1 MRNGNHAIS
10 VCHALWYCYSRLNLS
25 IELATWQSGII
36 PFFVSLYLLLYLS
49 HLYKLQ
55 IVAVSTLVLE
65 M

>member
-10 VCHALWYCYSRLNLS
+10 VCHALWYCYFRLNLS
-25 IELATWQSGII
+25 IELAIWESRIF
-36 PFFVSLYLLLYLS
+36 PFFVSLYLLYLS